1 MDTEDTGRL
10 IYLVLLGSVI
20 AGYFLISNRARMGE
34 VARQAALW
42 GFIFVGVIVAYGLWS
57 DVSKTVLP
65 RQSAFENGRI
75 EVPVRTDG
83 HFHLTLHVGD
93 VPVEFIVDTGA
104 SSVVLTQRDAER
116 VGIDTDALIFGGRAS
131 TANGEVRTARV
142 TLENVRLGDL
152 DEGRLRAFVNE
163 GDLDSSLLGMSYLR
177 RFGRVEITPDA
188 LVLER

>member
-1 MDTEDTGRL
+1 MDSQDTARL

-34 VARQAALW
+34 MARQAALW
-42 GFIFVGVIVAYGLWS
+42 GFIFVGVIVAYGLWN

-65 RQSAFENGRI
+65 RQSTFENGRI
-75 EVPVRTDG
+75 EVPVRSDG
-83 HFHLTLHVGD
+83 HYHLTLHVGD

-104 SSVVLTQRDAER
+104 SSVVLSQEDAER
-116 VGIDTDALIFGGRAS
+116 VGIDTETLVFGGRAS

-142 TLENVRLGDL
+142 TLADVSLGDL
-152 DEGRLRAFVNE
+152 EEGRVRAFVNE
-163 GDLDSSLLGMSYLR
+163 GKLDTSLLGMDYLERFKRIEINR
-177 RFGRVEITPDA
+177 RM

>member
-1 MDTEDTGRL
+1 MDSEDTARL

-34 VARQAALW
+34 MARQAALW
-42 GFIFVGVIVAYGLWS
+42 GFIFVGVIVAYGLWN

-65 RQSAFENGRI
+65 RQSTFENGRI
-75 EVPVRTDG
+75 EVPVRSDG
-83 HFHLTLHVGD
+83 HYHLTLHVGD

-104 SSVVLTQRDAER
+104 SSVVLTQEDAER
-116 VGIDTDALIFGGRAS
+116 VGIDTETLIYGGRAS

-142 TLENVRLGDL
+142 TLENVRLGEL
-152 DEGRLRAFVNE
+152 DEGRVRAFVNE
-163 GDLDSSLLGMSYLR
+163 GELDSSLLGMAYLR
-177 RFGRVEITPDA
+177 RFGRVEITPNT

>member
-20 AGYFLISNRARMGE
+20 AGYFLISNRARIGE

-142 TLENVRLGDL
+142 TLENVRLGEL

>member
-1 MDTEDTGRL
+1 MDSEDTARL

-34 VARQAALW
+34 IARQAALW
-42 GFIFVGVIVAYGLWS
+42 GFIFVGVIVAYGLWN

-65 RQSAFENGRI
+65 RQSAFEDGRI
-75 EVPVRTDG
+75 EVPVRSDG
-83 HFHLTLHVGD
+83 HYHLTLHVGD

-104 SSVVLTQRDAER
+104 SSVVLTQKDAER
-116 VGIDTDALIFGGRAS
+116 VGIDTETLIYGGRAS

-142 TLENVRLGDL
+142 TLENVRLGEL
-152 DEGRLRAFVNE
+152 DEGRVRAFVNE
-163 GDLDSSLLGMSYLR
+163 GELDSSLLGMAYLR
-177 RFGRVEITPDA
+177 RFGRVEITPDT